1 MGLLDS
7 LFGKVLGGGK
17 QQSNLVNEL
26 MGLLNNQQIGGL
38 SGLIEKLSSKGL
50 GDVVNSW
57 ISTGKNMPVSPQ
69 QIQNALGPDAIGQ
82 IASKLG
88 VNTDKASKQI
98 SNILPQIVD
107 KLTPEGKM
115 PEGDLMAKGMD
126 LLKGLMK

>member
-26 MGLLNNQQIGGL
+26 MGLLNNQQIGGI
-38 SGLIEKLSSKGL
+38 SGLVEKLSAKGL

-69 QIQNALGPDAIGQ
+69 QIQNALGSDTISQ
-82 IASKLG
+82 IAAKLG
-88 VNTDKASKQI
+88 VNTDKASKQV
-98 SNILPQIVD
+98 SNMLPQIVD
-107 KLTPEGKM
+107 RLTPGGKM